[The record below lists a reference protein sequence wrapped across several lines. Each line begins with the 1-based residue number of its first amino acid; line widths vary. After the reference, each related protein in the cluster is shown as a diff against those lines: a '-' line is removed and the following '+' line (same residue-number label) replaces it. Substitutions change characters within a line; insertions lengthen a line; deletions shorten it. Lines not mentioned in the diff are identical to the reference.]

1 VRGNK
6 DMFKS
11 TFRQTLQED
20 TPFYRDKMQPFN
32 VKHALVDPSHTFT

>member
-32 VKHALVDPSHTFT
+32 VKHALVDPSHAFT